1 MVASKDPIPKIC
13 MFCQNLFEAQKST
26 TQYCS
31 QKCAA
36 KAYKV
41 RKRQER
47 NQEAQRENLEK
58 LSAPIKELQER
69 EYISVEQAAN
79 ILGVSRWT
87 VQRAIKQGKLES
99 TKFLGRRIISQK
111 SFKKFFKS

>member
-1 MVASKDPIPKIC
+1 MAASKDPIPKIC
-13 MFCQNLFEAQKST
+13 MFCQNLFEARKST

-36 KAYKV
+36 KAYKE

-47 NQEAQRENLEK
+47 NQAAQRENLEK
-58 LSAPIKELQER
+58 ISAPIKTLQKR
-69 EYISVEQAAN
+69 EYVNVEEAAI

-99 TKFLGRRIISQK
+99 AKFLGRRIISQK

>member
-1 MVASKDPIPKIC
+1 
-13 MFCQNLFEAQKST
+13 MFCQNLFKAQRIT

-31 QKCAA
+31 HKCAA
-36 KAYKV
+36 RAYKI

-58 LSAPIKELQER
+58 FSEPIKELQKR
-69 EYISVEQAAN
+69 EYISVEQAAI

-87 VQRAIKQGKLES
+87 IQRAIRQGKLES
-99 TKFLGRRIISQK
+99 AKLLGRRIISQK

>member
-1 MVASKDPIPKIC
+1 MAASKDPIPKIC
-13 MFCQNLFEAQKST
+13 MFCQNLFEARKST

-31 QKCAA
+31 TNCAK
-36 KAYKV
+36 KAYKE

-47 NQEAQRENLEK
+47 NQAAQRENLEK
-58 LSAPIKELQER
+58 LSAPIKTLQKR
-69 EYISVEQAAN
+69 DYISVEEAAI

-99 TKFLGRRIISQK
+99 AKLLGRRIISQK